1 MEQTFAGLQLN
12 SSLIEALKLAEIT
25 VPTEIQQKVIP
36 AAGNNS
42 DLIFQSET
50 GTGKTL
56 AYLLPLFEKLDT
68 EKREMQA
75 LILVPT
81 HELAI
86 QVIRVI
92 ELLSLNSDLKATS
105 TPVIGDVNITRQVD
119 KLRTKP
125 HIIVGTA
132 GRILELI
139 QKKKISAHTIKT
151 IIIDEADRLL
161 DDSNI
166 EGIKA
171 VIKTTLKERQ
181 IVMCSA
187 SMSARTIER
196 AKTLMKDPQ
205 IIKSTTAIEVP
216 DTIEHIYFVAEQR
229 DKIEVLRKLVRI
241 INPKKAIVF
250 FGNADDIM
258 EATEKLKFHKLRADG
273 LHGSN
278 IKSDRKKTMD
288 DFKSGRLQLLIAS
301 DIAARG
307 LDIEGVTHIFNV
319 NIPERSM
326 EYLHRAGRTG
336 RNGSEG
342 MAISI
347 VTENEIPS
355 IKQYE
360 KELRVSII
368 PKSMYNGVIVE
379 YRKEKMKFD
388 TISEYGQRISKRKNE
403 NSEDGFEKE
412 SKAPKSDSK
421 KGDRTEFKSGKGND
435 KPVYK
440 RGHDDKNIKRFD
452 KDRRPDRKFKPYE
465 KDKPESKYKKDGK
478 KDLGFK
484 RDGDKTYSRFNRDDK
499 PGSRFGKAGE
509 KPASRFGREEKGE
522 KRYSKDGKRGDKKFS
537 GDRGDKKFSGER
549 GDKKFSGERGDKKF
563 SGDRGDKKF
572 SGDRGDKKFGGDRG
586 EKKFG
591 GDRVGKKFGRNEKP
605 DKKFGRDD
613 KKEGGFSKDNKH
625 SKIKFVGKPPKNQK
639 PWERRPQ
646 SGQKKGK

>member
-1 MEQTFAGLQLN
+1 MEQTFEGMHLN
-12 SSLIEALKLAEIT
+12 RSLVEALKLVDIT

-36 AAGNNS
+36 EAQKSN

-56 AYLLPLFEKLDT
+56 AYLLPLFEKIDT
-68 EKREMQA
+68 EKKEMQA

-92 ELLSLNSDLKATS
+92 EMLSLNSELKVSS

-181 IVMCSA
+181 IMMCSA
-187 SMSARTIER
+187 SMSVRTIER
-196 AKTLMKDPQ
+196 AKLLMKTPGV
-205 IIKSTTAIEVP
+205 IKSKNVIEVP
-216 DTIEHIYFVAEQR
+216 DTIDHIYFVAEQR
-229 DKIEVLRKLVRI
+229 DKIDVLRKLVRI
-241 INPKKAIVF
+241 INPPKAIAF
-250 FGNADDIM
+250 FGNAEDIA
-258 EATEKLKFHKLRADG
+258 EAAEKLKYHKLRADG

-278 IKSDRKKTMD
+278 VKSDRKKTMD

-336 RNGSEG
+336 RNGNEG
-342 MAISI
+342 VAISI
-347 VTENEIPS
+347 VTENEIPF

-360 KELRVSII
+360 NELRISII
-368 PKSMYNGVIVE
+368 PKSMYNGAIVE
-379 YRKEKMKFD
+379 YRKERKKFD
-388 TISEYGQRISKRKNE
+388 TTSEYGQRLSKHNGSKSEAEVGDADAGERTASRHGQGERPVKKFDKDRPERKYRQPGK
-403 NSEDGFEKE
+403 D
-412 SKAPKSDSK
+412 KAGADHK
-421 KGDRTEFKSGKGND
+421 KGGRDGSRSDKSGKKTSFGGTKFKVGGKSDNKFNRDERTDSGSRHEGDKTGSKFNRDEKSTVRFKKDGNKPAAGHSRDDRGAARFKKDSSKPASGHSRDDRGEKRFGKDSKPADHKKFGND
-435 KPVYK
+435 KP
-440 RGHDDKNIKRFD
+440 G
-452 KDRRPDRKFKPYE
+452 
-465 KDKPESKYKKDGK
+465 
-478 KDLGFK
+478 
-484 RDGDKTYSRFNRDDK
+484 
-499 PGSRFGKAGE
+499 
-509 KPASRFGREEKGE
+509 
-522 KRYSKDGKRGDKKFS
+522 
-537 GDRGDKKFSGER
+537 
-549 GDKKFSGERGDKKF
+549 
-563 SGDRGDKKF
+563 
-572 SGDRGDKKFGGDRG
+572 
-586 EKKFG
+586 
-591 GDRVGKKFGRNEKP
+591 
-605 DKKFGRDD
+605 KKFGRDD
-613 KKEGGFSKDNKH
+613 KRGGGPGKDRKQAG
-625 SKIKFVGKPPKNQK
+625 IKFVGKPPKNLK
-639 PWERRPQ
+639 PWERKPQ
-646 SGQKKGK
+646 KAQEREKKQ

>member
-1 MEQTFAGLQLN
+1 MEQTFEGMHLN
-12 SSLIEALKLAEIT
+12 RSLMEALKLVDIT

-36 AAGNNS
+36 EAQKSN

-56 AYLLPLFEKLDT
+56 AYLLPLFEKIDT
-68 EKREMQA
+68 EKKEMQA

-92 ELLSLNSDLKATS
+92 EMLSLNSELKVSS

-171 VIKTTLKERQ
+171 VVKTTLKERQ
-181 IVMCSA
+181 IMMCSA
-187 SMSARTIER
+187 SMSVRTIER
-196 AKTLMKDPQ
+196 AKLLMKAPGV
-205 IIKSTTAIEVP
+205 IKSKNVIEVP
-216 DTIEHIYFVAEQR
+216 DTIDHIYFVAEQR
-229 DKIEVLRKLVRI
+229 DKIDVLRKLVRI
-241 INPKKAIVF
+241 INPPKAIAF
-250 FGNADDIM
+250 FGNAEDIA
-258 EATEKLKFHKLRADG
+258 EAAEKLKYHKLRADG

-278 IKSDRKKTMD
+278 VKSDRKKTMD

-336 RNGSEG
+336 RNGNEG
-342 MAISI
+342 VAISI
-347 VTENEIPS
+347 VTEKEIPF

-360 KELRVSII
+360 NELRISII
-368 PKSMYNGVIVE
+368 PKSMYNGAIVE
-379 YRKEKMKFD
+379 YRKERKKFD
-388 TISEYGQRISKRKNE
+388 TTSEYGQRLSKHNGSKSEAEVGDADAGERTASRHGQGDRPVKKFDKDRPERKYRQPGK
-403 NSEDGFEKE
+403 D
-412 SKAPKSDSK
+412 KAGADHK
-421 KGDRTEFKSGKGND
+421 KGGRDGSRSDKSGKKTPFGGGKFKVGGKSDNKFNRDERTDSGSRHEGDKTGSKFNRDERSTARFKKDGNKPAAGHSRDDRGAARFKKDSSNPASGHSRDDRGEKRFGKDSKPADHKKFGND
-435 KPVYK
+435 KP
-440 RGHDDKNIKRFD
+440 G
-452 KDRRPDRKFKPYE
+452 
-465 KDKPESKYKKDGK
+465 
-478 KDLGFK
+478 
-484 RDGDKTYSRFNRDDK
+484 
-499 PGSRFGKAGE
+499 
-509 KPASRFGREEKGE
+509 
-522 KRYSKDGKRGDKKFS
+522 
-537 GDRGDKKFSGER
+537 
-549 GDKKFSGERGDKKF
+549 
-563 SGDRGDKKF
+563 
-572 SGDRGDKKFGGDRG
+572 
-586 EKKFG
+586 
-591 GDRVGKKFGRNEKP
+591 
-605 DKKFGRDD
+605 KKFGRDD
-613 KKEGGFSKDNKH
+613 KRGGGPGKDRKQAG
-625 SKIKFVGKPPKNQK
+625 IKFVGKPPKNLK
-639 PWERRPQ
+639 PWERKPQ
-646 SGQKKGK
+646 KAQEREKKQ

>member
-1 MEQTFAGLQLN
+1 MEQTFEGMHLN
-12 SSLIEALKLAEIT
+12 RSLVEALKLVDIT

-36 AAGNNS
+36 EAQKSN

-56 AYLLPLFEKLDT
+56 AYLLPLFEKIDI
-68 EKREMQA
+68 EKKEMQA

-92 ELLSLNSDLKATS
+92 EMLSLNSELKVSS

-171 VIKTTLKERQ
+171 VVKTTLKERQ
-181 IVMCSA
+181 IMMCSA

-196 AKTLMKDPQ
+196 AKLLMKDPRV
-205 IIKSTTAIEVP
+205 IKSKNVIEVP
-216 DTIEHIYFVAEQR
+216 DTIDHIYFVAEQR

-241 INPKKAIVF
+241 INPPKAIAF
-250 FGNADDIM
+250 FGNAEDIA
-258 EATEKLKFHKLRADG
+258 EAAEKLKYHKLRADG

-278 IKSDRKKTMD
+278 VKSDRKKTMD

-336 RNGSEG
+336 RNGNEG
-342 MAISI
+342 VAISI
-347 VTENEIPS
+347 VTEKEIPF

-360 KELRVSII
+360 NELRISII
-368 PKSMYNGVIVE
+368 PKSMYNGAIVE
-379 YRKEKMKFD
+379 YRKERKKFD
-388 TISEYGQRISKRKNE
+388 TTSEYGQRLSKYNGSK
-403 NSEDGFEKE
+403 SETEVGDAGEKTA
-412 SKAPKSDSK
+412 SRPVK
-421 KGDRTEFKSGKGND
+421 K
-435 KPVYK
+435 
-440 RGHDDKNIKRFD
+440 FD
-452 KDRRPDRKFKPYE
+452 KDRPERKYRQPGKDKAGADHKKGGRDGSRSDKSGKKTPFGGTKFKVGGKSDNKFNRDERPGSKSRYE
-465 KDKPESKYKKDGK
+465 GDKTGSKLNRDERSTARFKKDG
-478 KDLGFK
+478 
-484 RDGDKTYSRFNRDDK
+484 N
-499 PGSRFGKAGE
+499 
-509 KPASRFGREEKGE
+509 KPASGYSRDDKGE
-522 KRYSKDGKRGDKKFS
+522 KRFGKDSKPADHKKFS
-537 GDRGDKKFSGER
+537 NDKPG
-549 GDKKFSGERGDKKF
+549 
-563 SGDRGDKKF
+563 
-572 SGDRGDKKFGGDRG
+572 
-586 EKKFG
+586 
-591 GDRVGKKFGRNEKP
+591 
-605 DKKFGRDD
+605 KKFGRDD
-613 KKEGGFSKDNKH
+613 KRGGGPGKDRKQAG
-625 SKIKFVGKPPKNQK
+625 IKFAGKPPKNLK
-639 PWERRPQ
+639 PWERKPQ
-646 SGQKKGK
+646 KAQEREKKQ

>member
-1 MEQTFAGLQLN
+1 MEQSFAGLQLD
-12 SSLIEALKLAEIT
+12 SSLVEALKLAEIT

-36 AAGNNS
+36 VARNNS

-92 ELLSLNSDLKATS
+92 EMLSLNSELKATS

-151 IIIDEADRLL
+151 IIVDEADRLL

-216 DTIEHIYFVAEQR
+216 DTIDHIYFVAEQR

-241 INPKKAIVF
+241 INPKKAIAF

-258 EATEKLKFHKLRADG
+258 EATEKLRFHKLRADG

-336 RNGSEG
+336 RNGNEG

-347 VTENEIPS
+347 VAENEIPL

-388 TISEYGQRISKRKNE
+388 TISEYGQRMNKRKNE
-403 NSEDGFEKE
+403 NSEDIFEKE
-412 SKAPKSDSK
+412 GKEPKSGYK
-421 KGDRTEFKSGKGND
+421 KENRTEVRSGKGKD
-435 KPVYK
+435 KPSYK
-440 RGHDDKNIKRFD
+440 RERDDKNVKRFD
-452 KDRRPDRKFKPYE
+452 KDSRPDRKYKPHE
-465 KDKPESKYKKDGK
+465 KDKTEAKYKKDGK
-478 KDLGFK
+478 KDSGFK
-484 RDGDKTYSRFNRDDK
+484 RDGDKIY
-499 PGSRFGKAGE
+499 
-509 KPASRFGREEKGE
+509 SRFGREEKGE
-522 KRYSKDGKRGDKKFS
+522 KSYGKDGKRADKKF
-537 GDRGDKKFSGER
+537 G
-549 GDKKFSGERGDKKF
+549 
-563 SGDRGDKKF
+563 
-572 SGDRGDKKFGGDRG
+572 GDRGDKKFGGDRG
-586 EKKFG
+586 DKKFG
-591 GDRVGKKFGRNEKP
+591 GDRSDKKYSGDKPGKRFSSDNAGKKFGRNEKP
-605 DKKFGRDD
+605 EKNFGRDD
-613 KKEGGFSKDNKH
+613 KKEGSFSKDKKY

-639 PWERRPQ
+639 PWERKPQ
-646 SGQKKGK
+646 LGQKKGK

>member
-1 MEQTFAGLQLN
+1 MEQTFEGMHLN
-12 SSLIEALKLAEIT
+12 RSLVEALKLADIT

-36 AAGNNS
+36 EAQKSN

-56 AYLLPLFEKLDT
+56 AYLLPLFEKIDT
-68 EKREMQA
+68 EKKEMQA

-92 ELLSLNSDLKATS
+92 EMLSLNSDLKVSS

-132 GRILELI
+132 GRVLELI

-171 VIKTTLKERQ
+171 VVKTTLKERQ

-187 SMSARTIER
+187 SMSARTVER
-196 AKTLMKDPQ
+196 AKLLMKDPQ
-205 IIKSTTAIEVP
+205 VIKSKNAIEVP
-216 DTIEHIYFVAEQR
+216 ETIDHIYFVAEQR

-241 INPKKAIVF
+241 INPPKAIAF
-250 FGNADDIM
+250 FANAEDIA
-258 EATEKLKFHKLRADG
+258 EAAEKLKYHKLRADG

-278 IKSDRKKTMD
+278 VKSDRKKTMD

-336 RNGSEG
+336 RNGNEG
-342 MAISI
+342 VAISI
-347 VTENEIPS
+347 VAEEEIPF

-360 KELRVSII
+360 KELRISII
-368 PKSMYNGVIVE
+368 PRSMYNGAIVE
-379 YRKEKMKFD
+379 YRKEKKKFD
-388 TISEYGQRISKRKNE
+388 TISEYDQRSSKGYNRK
-403 NSEDGFEKE
+403 SETESGEAGEK
-412 SKAPKSDSK
+412 PKSAFK
-421 KGDRTEFKSGKGND
+421 HGQGDR
-435 KPVYK
+435 PVK
-440 RGHDDKNIKRFD
+440 KFD
-452 KDRRPDRKFKPYE
+452 KDRPDRKYRQPG
-465 KDKPESKYKKDGK
+465 KDKAGDDPKKGGRDGSRSDKSGK
-478 KDLGFK
+478 KTPFGGTKFKIGGKSDNKYNHDERQGSRLK
-484 RDGDKTYSRFNRDDK
+484 RDGDKPEAKFNRDDR
-499 PGSRFGKAGE
+499 SAARFKKDSN
-509 KPASRFGREEKGE
+509 KPAAGY
-522 KRYSKDGKRGDKKFS
+522 KRDDRSGTGFKKDSNKPAAGYKRDDRSAAGFKKDS
-537 GDRGDKKFSGER
+537 NKPAAGYNRD
-549 GDKKFSGERGDKKF
+549 
-563 SGDRGDKKF
+563 
-572 SGDRGDKKFGGDRG
+572 DRG
-586 EKKFG
+586 EKRFG
-591 GDRVGKKFGRNEKP
+591 KDSKPADHKKFGSNKP
-605 DKKFGRDD
+605 DKKFERDD
-613 KKEGGFSKDNKH
+613 KKEGGFGKDK
-625 SKIKFVGKPPKNQK
+625 KQTRVKFVGKPPKNLK
-639 PWERRPQ
+639 PWERKPQ
-646 SGQKKGK
+646 KAQKKEKK

>member
-1 MEQTFAGLQLN
+1 MEQTFEGMHLN
-12 SSLIEALKLAEIT
+12 RSLVEALKLADIT

-36 AAGNNS
+36 EAQKSS

-68 EKREMQA
+68 EKKEMQA

-92 ELLSLNSDLKATS
+92 EMLSLNSELKASS

-151 IIIDEADRLL
+151 VIIDEADRLL

-181 IVMCSA
+181 IMMCSA

-196 AKTLMKDPQ
+196 ARLLMKEPRV
-205 IIKSTTAIEVP
+205 IKSKNVIEVP
-216 DTIEHIYFVAEQR
+216 DTIDHIYFVAEQR
-229 DKIEVLRKLVRI
+229 DKIDVLRKLVRI
-241 INPKKAIVF
+241 INPPKAIAF
-250 FGNADDIM
+250 FGNAEDIA
-258 EATEKLKFHKLRADG
+258 EAAEKLKYHKLRADG

-278 IKSDRKKTMD
+278 VKSDRKKTMD

-336 RNGSEG
+336 RNGNEG
-342 MAISI
+342 VAISI
-347 VTENEIPS
+347 VTEKEIPV

-360 KELRVSII
+360 NELRISII
-368 PKSMYNGVIVE
+368 PKSMYNGAIVE
-379 YRKEKMKFD
+379 YRKERKKFD
-388 TISEYGQRISKRKNE
+388 TTSEYGQRLSRHNGRK
-403 NSEDGFEKE
+403 SETEAGGTGEKNTFEHG
-412 SKAPKSDSK
+412 KSDRPGK
-421 KGDRTEFKSGKGND
+421 K
-435 KPVYK
+435 
-440 RGHDDKNIKRFD
+440 FD
-452 KDRRPDRKFKPYE
+452 KDRPERKYKLPGKDKAGDGYKKGGRDEKWSGKGGTKFKIG
-465 KDKPESKYKKDGK
+465 GK
-478 KDLGFK
+478 SDNK
-484 RDGDKTYSRFNRDDK
+484 FNRDERQGSKPKREGDK
-499 PGSRFGKAGE
+499 PGSKFSRDDRPAARFKKGSD
-509 KPASRFGREEKGE
+509 KPAAGHNR
-522 KRYSKDGKRGDKKFS
+522 D
-537 GDRGDKKFSGER
+537 
-549 GDKKFSGERGDKKF
+549 
-563 SGDRGDKKF
+563 
-572 SGDRGDKKFGGDRG
+572 DRG
-586 EKKFG
+586 EKRFGKDSKPGDQKKFG
-591 GDRVGKKFGRNEKP
+591 NDKSGKKFRC
-605 DKKFGRDD
+605 DD
-613 KKEGGFSKDNKH
+613 KKEGGTGKDRKQTG
-625 SKIKFVGKPPKNQK
+625 IKFVGKPPKNLK
-639 PWERRPQ
+639 PWDRKPQ
-646 SGQKKGK
+646 KAQKRENK